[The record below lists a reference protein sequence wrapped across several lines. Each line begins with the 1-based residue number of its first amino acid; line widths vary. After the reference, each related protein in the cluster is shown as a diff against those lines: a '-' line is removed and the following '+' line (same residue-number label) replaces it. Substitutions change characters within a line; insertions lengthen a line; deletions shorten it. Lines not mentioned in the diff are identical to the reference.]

1 MATWIAHLR
10 VAENL
15 LSILKDIDKI
25 PFVAGNIAPDSG
37 VPNEDVSNFSPP
49 VTITHWKDENDI
61 IDAEGFYNKYV
72 KSTKAMNDREFYSFA
87 LGYYIHLLTDIE
99 WSNLY
104 QVKKEE
110 PLYKENLSKDPKFI
124 WRIKDDWYGQ
134 DYVFLKEN
142 QDSLF
147 FNCFQH
153 IVDVKDYLDYFPKG
167 AFADKFRYIRE
178 MYLEDFMNPPNEFIY
193 LSKDEMDS
201 FVQNATARISD
212 ILNVK

>member
-10 VAENL
+10 VAENIL
-15 LSILKDIDKI
+15 NILKDIDKI

-37 VPNEDVSNFSPP
+37 VPNEDASSFSPP

-72 KSTKAMNDREFYSFA
+72 KSSKAMDDREFYSFA

-110 PLYKENLSKDPKFI
+110 PLYKDNLSKDPKFI

-142 QDSLF
+142 QDSIF

-167 AFADKFRYIRE
+167 AFAEKFRYIRE

-201 FVQNATARISD
+201 FVQNATASISD
-212 ILNVK
+212 ILNAK

>member
-10 VAENL
+10 VAENIMN
-15 LSILKDIDKI
+15 ILKDIDKI

-37 VPNEDVSNFSPP
+37 VPNEDASCFTPP

-72 KSTKAMNDREFYSFA
+72 KYTKVMDDREFYSFA

-110 PLYKENLSKDPKFI
+110 PLYKDNLSRDPKFI

-153 IVDVKDYLDYFPKG
+153 TVDVKDYLDYFPKG
-167 AFADKFRYIRE
+167 AFTERFRYIRE

-201 FVQNATARISD
+201 FVKNATARISD
-212 ILNVK
+212 ILNAK